1 MRIEQLVLKHLINN
15 EEYARKT
22 IPFLQKDY
30 FTDGTEGLVFDKIK
44 AFIATYN
51 SIPSKEAL
59 IIEIDNDKTLND
71 EQFKNCGK
79 VIDQLVVEE
88 APDIQ
93 WLLDRT
99 EKFCQEKA
107 VYNAIMQSIQ
117 IIDCLLYTSDA
128 ADE

>member
-1 MRIEQLVLKHLINN
+1 MRVEQLVLKHLINN

-30 FTDGTEGLVFDKIK
+30 FTDSTEGLVFDKIK

-79 VIDQLVVEE
+79 VIQKDPQKYFTKDVM
-88 APDIQ
+88 
-93 WLLDRT
+93 
-99 EKFCQEKA
+99 EKIEKA
-107 VYNAIMQSIQ
+107 VEKEFLYGDYVRDTEVSVPEQSI
-117 IIDCLLYTSDA
+117 T
-128 ADE
+128 E